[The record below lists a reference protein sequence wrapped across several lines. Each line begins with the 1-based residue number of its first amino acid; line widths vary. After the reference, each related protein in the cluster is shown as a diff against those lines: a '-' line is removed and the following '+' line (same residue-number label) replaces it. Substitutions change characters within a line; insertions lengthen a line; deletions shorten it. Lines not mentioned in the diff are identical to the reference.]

1 MPLTSNTCW
10 ETHMSTMCFSLCWPH
25 NWLQHLGQVNSFLA
39 LYSGGELLACV
50 PILMG
55 TQVGPLNLEP
65 TYGPWPQHPLN
76 SAGPDTDTAPPRG
89 WAVLGPCGW
98 PPGLMFSPNPLLLNL
113 TGRGHRGR
121 PQGPDLPPRHTMV
134 RSVRPRSPRD
144 TVRGDFPTEN
154 AVGKNKT
161 KQAFEYPFL
170 YLLSWHNLC
179 CSIQQDTHDV
189 ESWLNM
195 SSASK
200 IIIMCLISRVSSG
213 FSPEIFVFVVFEN
226 SPQTMPMLEE
236 ELPFP
241 GVWLSA
247 SVERTWERVEKL
259 LHLTAPGWQIFPRTL
274 AGREQMQTSSHYN
287 KREMSSFLLLF
298 RNFQV
303 LNNASDKCVMDKY
316 WKFIHKLL

>member
-25 NWLQHLGQVNSFLA
+25 NWLHRLGQVNSFLA
-39 LYSGGELLACV
+39 IYSGGELLACV
-50 PILMG
+50 PTLKG

-65 TYGPWPQHPLN
+65 TYGPWPPHALN
-76 SAGPDTDTAPPRG
+76 SAGPDTATAPPRG

-98 PPGLMFSPNPLLLNL
+98 PPGLMFNPNLLLLNL
-113 TGRGHRGR
+113 TGRGHGGR
-121 PQGPDLPPRHTMV
+121 PQGPDLPPRHAMV

-154 AVGKNKT
+154 SVGRNKT

-189 ESWLNM
+189 GSWLNM

-213 FSPEIFVFVVFEN
+213 FSPEIFVSVVFEN

-236 ELPFP
+236 ELLFP
-241 GVWLSA
+241 GV
-247 SVERTWERVEKL
+247 
-259 LHLTAPGWQIFPRTL
+259 
-274 AGREQMQTSSHYN
+274 
-287 KREMSSFLLLF
+287 
-298 RNFQV
+298 
-303 LNNASDKCVMDKY
+303 
-316 WKFIHKLL
+316 